1 MTQHH
6 PSTNYDTA
14 RERYHSAP
22 IGSAEEFQA
31 FDEMTEAMFEDQIK
45 QLTHRDGRV
54 YGGSE

>member
-1 MTQHH
+1 MTQHY
-6 PSTNYDTA
+6 PTYDTA

-22 IGSAEEFQA
+22 IGSAEEFEA